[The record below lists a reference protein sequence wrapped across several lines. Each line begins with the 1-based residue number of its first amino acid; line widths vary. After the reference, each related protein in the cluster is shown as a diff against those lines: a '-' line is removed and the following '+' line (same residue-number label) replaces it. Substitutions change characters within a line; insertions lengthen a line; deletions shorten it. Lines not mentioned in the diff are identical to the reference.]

1 MRKKNRVLGIL
12 GNPLKQSMSPMVHN
26 YWIKLYNLDNY
37 YCKFQLEK
45 IDQIKTAIRALDLQG
60 LNVTIPYKKK
70 IIKHLDKIDK
80 TAKRLQA
87 VNTIFNNK
95 GVLEGYNTDV
105 TGFLLGLKNIKKLNK
120 KKPAIVLGA
129 GGAAESVVYSL
140 YLTGFKNI
148 YITNRTK
155 YKAQMIARK
164 YKEVQAVKWIEYELV
179 NNAGLIVNTTSLGM
193 LGYPAL
199 PISLESVKKSTKVY
213 DIVYNPLETK
223 LIKDARKHKLE
234 YVTGLSMFLGQAQES
249 FRIWFNIKPS
259 LSNYLIFKLKK
270 DIKMI

>member
-1 MRKKNRVLGIL
+1 
-12 GNPLKQSMSPMVHN
+12 MVHN

-45 IDQIKTAIRALDLQG
+45 IDKIKTAIRALNLQG

-87 VNTIFNNK
+87 VNTIHNNK

-105 TGFLLGLKNIKKLNK
+105 AGFLLGLKKIKKLNK

-140 YLTGFKNI
+140 HLIGVKKYLYN
-148 YITNRTK
+148 TNRTK
-155 YKAQMIARK
+155 
-164 YKEVQAVKWIEYELV
+164 
-179 NNAGLIVNTTSLGM
+179 
-193 LGYPAL
+193 
-199 PISLESVKKSTKVY
+199 
-213 DIVYNPLETK
+213 
-223 LIKDARKHKLE
+223 
-234 YVTGLSMFLGQAQES
+234 
-249 FRIWFNIKPS
+249 
-259 LSNYLIFKLKK
+259 
-270 DIKMI
+270 